1 MSHLNYEIS
10 VLNTNYKSNVKMMKL
25 MKMIKITKIIKMIK
39 IINMIKMTKI
49 IKMFKM
55 KLQSDQNGLIK
66 NECLDSNLGFITT

>member
-1 MSHLNYEIS
+1 
-10 VLNTNYKSNVKMMKL
+10 

-55 KLQSDQNGLIK
+55 IKMKLQSDQNGLIK

>member
-1 MSHLNYEIS
+1 
-10 VLNTNYKSNVKMMKL
+10 MMKL

-55 KLQSDQNGLIK
+55 IKMKLQSDQNGLIK
-66 NECLDSNLGFITT
+66 NECLDSNLGFITTQHRPRLSSEFLVS